1 MLVILNLIQ
10 DLGFLLYNSI
20 KTYEEDIFMLQIA
33 KYCASGNDF
42 VIFHAFGG
50 ADRSGLA
57 RTLCDRQNGIGADG
71 LIVLIPHD
79 SHDFEWEFYN
89 ADGSTASMCGN
100 GSRACAHYAHRFG
113 LAGESM
119 EFLTGAGVI
128 KASVE
133 GEMVQSDL
141 TPPHVINDA
150 ILEHEMR
157 WWLIDT
163 GVPHL
168 VTFDADMGNF
178 DISMARELRQ
188 TYNANVNIAH
198 VESNG
203 SIRVRTYERGV
214 EDETL
219 ACGTG
224 MAACFYRATIEN
236 AVADNARVYPKSGE
250 TLYLGL
256 DEGTITFRG
265 EVKGVFETYWRE

>member
-1 MLVILNLIQ
+1 
-10 DLGFLLYNSI
+10 
-20 KTYEEDIFMLQIA
+20 MLQIA

-42 VIFHAFGG
+42 VIFHAFHG
-50 ADRSGLA
+50 ADRSPLA
-57 RTLCDRQNGIGADG
+57 RILCDRQNGIGADG

-113 LAGESM
+113 LAGSTM

-133 GEMVQSDL
+133 GDMVQSDL
-141 TPPHVINDA
+141 TPPYVINDA
-150 ILEHEMR
+150 IEEHEMR

-168 VTFDADMGNF
+168 VTFDADMENF
-178 DISMARELRQ
+178 NIAMARELRYK
-188 TYNANVNIAH
+188 YNANVNIAH

-224 MAACFYRATIEN
+224 MAACFYRASIEN
-236 AVADNARVYPKSGE
+236 SVADNARVYPKSGE

-256 DEGTITFRG
+256 EDGTITFKG
-265 EVKGVFETYWRE
+265 EVKGVFETHWRE